1 MMDKKVEGE
10 RVEKSW
16 GGNKK
21 SMEWWK
27 ESRYGR
33 KNKRNAV
40 TEGNAVFILDRQR
53 AVDPGSAEKEAEF
66 QYRMGG
72 V

>member
-1 MMDKKVEGE
+1 MMDKKVEVE
-10 RVEKSW
+10 RVEKVGKSGW
-16 GGNKK
+16 SDGG
-21 SMEWWK
+21 
-27 ESRYGR
+27 ESRYGIR
-33 KNKRNAV
+33 KSKRNAV

-66 QYRMGG
+66 QYRMGC

>member
-1 MMDKKVEGE
+1 MMDGKRLKLEELKRLQKVVG
-10 RVEKSW
+10 VM
-16 GGNKK
+16 G
-21 SMEWWK
+21 
-27 ESRYGR
+27 ESRYGIR

-66 QYRMGG
+66 QYRLGS